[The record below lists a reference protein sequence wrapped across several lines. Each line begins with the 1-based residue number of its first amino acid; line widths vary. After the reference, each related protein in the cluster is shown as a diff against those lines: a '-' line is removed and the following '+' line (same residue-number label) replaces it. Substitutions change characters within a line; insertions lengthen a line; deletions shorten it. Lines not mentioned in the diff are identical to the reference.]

1 MGGGVAE
8 PARVFSWVVWF
19 RCTLTDGSL
28 DVRRWARS
36 LTTLFAAAAAGLLL
50 WFAPHFHRWTT
61 GGYWGVIGLMT
72 VAGVLVGLS
81 QLHGRDGNPLA
92 SLLAA
97 FVPVLVAAGWVILA
111 YQPHGNW
118 VRDHVL
124 SWSGDIGISH
134 AVHNLGEH
142 VAVLAFGL
150 GIVFGVTFE
159 PRMFR
164 RGSKKIVAAP
174 KGEPV
179 VSSTTPVSADLAEQ
193 EPTMVEPP
201 VADEPTAVEP
211 RTPEQQAMSDE
222 LVGEEPTVV
231 QSPGEQPRPDA
242 EPAGEQ
248 IALTRTPSDPA
259 DLTDDE
265 PTVVA
270 QASLAEPAPLLSLP
284 SRFTQSWFVDNGP
297 RLPSEQVPL
306 LRAELRR
313 RGWTEAAIEQRVIPH
328 LKLSGDGEASS
339 PSSPP

>member
-1 MGGGVAE
+1 V
-8 PARVFSWVVWF
+8 
-19 RCTLTDGSL
+19 
-28 DVRRWARS
+28 
-36 LTTLFAAAAAGLLL
+36 TTLFAAAVAGLLL

-61 GGYWGVIGLMT
+61 GGYWGVIGLLT
-72 VAGVLVGLS
+72 VAGLLVGLS

-92 SLLAA
+92 SFLAA
-97 FVPVLVAAGWVILA
+97 FVPVFVAAGWVILA
-111 YQPHGNW
+111 DQPHGDW

-124 SWSGDIGISH
+124 SWSGDMGIVH
-134 AVHNLGEH
+134 AVDNLGEH

-150 GIVFGVTFE
+150 GIVFGALFE
-159 PRMFR
+159 PRMLR
-164 RGSKKIVAAP
+164 RGSTTMNRAAV
-174 KGEPV
+174 GELA
-179 VSSTTPVSADLAEQ
+179 VSSTTPVSGALAEQ
-193 EPTMVEPP
+193 EPMMVEPT
-201 VADEPTAVEP
+201 VADQPTVAEDP
-211 RTPEQQAMSDE
+211 QSPEQQAMSDE

>member
-1 MGGGVAE
+1 VS
-8 PARVFSWVVWF
+8 SWVVWF
-19 RCTLTDGSL
+19 RCTLTDGPL
-28 DVRRWARS
+28 DVRRWARA

-61 GGYWGVIGLMT
+61 GGYWGVIGLIT

-92 SLLAA
+92 SFLVA

-111 YQPHGNW
+111 DQPHGNW
-118 VRDHVL
+118 FRDHVL
-124 SWSGDIGISH
+124 SWSGHMGIGR
-134 AVHNLGEH
+134 AVRNLGEH

-150 GIVFGVTFE
+150 GIVFGVMFE

-164 RGSKKIVAAP
+164 RGSEKIDAAP
-174 KGEPV
+174 GGEPV

-222 LVGEEPTVV
+222 PVGEEPTVV
-231 QSPGEQPRPDA
+231 ESPAEQPRPDA
-242 EPAGEQ
+242 EPTSERV
-248 IALTRTPSDPA
+248 ALTGTPSDPA
-259 DLTDDE
+259 DLTEDE

-270 QASLAEPAPLLSLP
+270 QSRLAEPAALPPLP
-284 SRFTQSWFVDNGP
+284 RRFTQSWFVDNGP
-297 RLPSEQVPL
+297 HLHSDQVPL
-306 LRAELRR
+306 LLAELRR
-313 RGWTEAAIEQRVIPH
+313 RGWTQGEIEQRVIPH
-328 LKLSGDGEASS
+328 LQKWSGDAEASA
-339 PSSPP
+339 PASPP